1 MYIYLDNNI
10 IISIE
15 EGDINLDVM
24 ELMQISDFE
33 FVYSYIHILEL
44 LERVSGDKGKLRN
57 QRYETIK
64 TITNNNY
71 IFPDSNTVSVMTE
84 DPKKVEQTIIQ
95 NPYIFERFRQKVNL
109 FNIDRNT
116 LIEKLGIER
125 KKINNY
131 SPAEVVK
138 YINQAFK
145 LNFRTE
151 LLSYIDK
158 AGNSRRDRINSLFN
172 LLDFVGFWKDKENS
186 RSNLARAYDASHA
199 YFAGYCDYFVSN
211 DKRARNKAIVV
222 YSLLDIN
229 TNVVSFAEF
238 LQNT

>member
-15 EGDINLDVM
+15 EGEINLEAI

-44 LERVSGDKGKLRN
+44 LEKVSGDKRKLRN

-64 TITNNNY
+64 TITKNNY
-71 IFPDSNTVSVMTE
+71 IFPDSNTVSVMIE
-84 DPKKVEQTIIQ
+84 DPRKVEQTIMQ
-95 NPYIFERFRQKVNL
+95 YPYMFEHFRQKVNL
-109 FNIDRNT
+109 FNIDRDT

-131 SPAEVVK
+131 SPDEVVNH
-138 YINQAFK
+138 INQAFK
-145 LNFRTE
+145 SNFRTD

-158 AGNSRRDRINSLFN
+158 AGQSRRDRINSLFN
-172 LLDFVGFWKDKENS
+172 LLDFV
-186 RSNLARAYDASHA
+186 
-199 YFAGYCDYFVSN
+199 
-211 DKRARNKAIVV
+211 
-222 YSLLDIN
+222 
-229 TNVVSFAEF
+229 
-238 LQNT
+238 